1 MAPNYYRSDLWVKLV
16 SGQAVAGA
24 LVYVCTQPANVFPPA
39 VPPRTTPVPWQGP
52 NPLSLIYSDEG
63 LTPITQPVVTSGT
76 GHANYYVLPGLY
88 TVVIMYNGAVQE
100 VLQDQSIG
108 NIGSSGGTSILL
120 STNGSP
126 NFQQG
131 ILNIQQGPGI
141 TLFSAN
147 DGTTTITSTGGG
159 GGVAVE
165 VNGIPLSSSSILN
178 LENSP
183 TVLFTDAGA
192 GAVTAYAVPN
202 VSILPTPDVKR
213 FAMWESATGQAP
225 FAGAFGVTPWIVTN
239 DVQTSTDSG
248 ATQTSITAT
257 ALRNQAIQF
266 TCENFNYR
274 EYIGQQVFWPGRTNN
289 FLTRLEVNYD
299 PTADGKTYFGLCDQM
314 FLASGPDP
322 TPGNF
327 IGFATDRHISD
338 PFPIPYLC
346 EVYVAGSQVFTFTT
360 SVYAVVGNAH
370 DFNVRI
376 VGGTVTFFIDGVSVA
391 TTSVGLP
398 TTPLGLYIGD
408 KSRNGSSVPDVNIIV
423 EYLYNEVQNVQ

>member
-1 MAPNYYRSDLWVKLV
+1 VPFVPNP
-16 SGQAVAGA
+16 QAVI
-24 LVYVCTQPANVFPPA
+24 F
-39 VPPRTTPVPWQGP
+39 
-52 NPLSLIYSDEG
+52 SDEG
-63 LTPITQPVVTSGT
+63 LTAISQPILTDGF
-76 GHANYYVLPGLY
+76 GHYDFYTLPGLY
-88 TVVIMYNGAVQE
+88 TVAVYFNNT
-100 VLQDQSIG
+100 LQQYYIDQSIG
-108 NIGSSGGTSILL
+108 SVGSTGGSTVLF

-126 NFQQG
+126 NFNQSLQNLVQG
-131 ILNIQQGPGI
+131 AGIVLNADNFG
-141 TLFSAN
+141 N
-147 DGTTTITSTGGG
+147 TTITSTGSG

-165 VNGIPLSSSSILN
+165 VNGVPLSSPAVLN
-178 LENSP
+178 LEDSP
-183 TVLFTDAGA
+183 TVVFTDVGA
-192 GAVTAYAVPN
+192 GTVTASAVS
-202 VSILPTPDVKR
+202 VLSTPDVKR

-225 FAGAFGVTPWIVTN
+225 FSSPFGIDPWIVTG
-239 DVQTSTDSG
+239 DAQTSADGG

-266 TCENFNYR
+266 ICTLFQYR
-274 EYIGQQVFWPGRTNN
+274 EYLGNQVFWPGRINN

-314 FLASGPDP
+314 FVLSGSDP

-327 IGFATDRHISD
+327 IGFSTDHHLSD

-346 EVYVAGSQVFTFTT
+346 EVYVAGSQVFTFIT
-360 SVYAVVGNAH
+360 SVDAVVGDAH

-376 VGGTVTFFIDGVSVA
+376 VGGIVTFFIDGVSVV

-408 KSRNGSSVPDVNIIV
+408 KSRNGSNGPNVNIIP